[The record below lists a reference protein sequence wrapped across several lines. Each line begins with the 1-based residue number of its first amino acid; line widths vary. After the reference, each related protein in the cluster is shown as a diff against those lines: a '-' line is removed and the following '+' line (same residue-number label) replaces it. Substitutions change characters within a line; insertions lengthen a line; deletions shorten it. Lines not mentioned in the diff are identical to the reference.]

1 MSDLSDTNR
10 RARPILLDPDAAW
23 VPLGKVVLVVVSA
36 MSVAV
41 WAYRMESNGTALL
54 EELRKKPNR
63 DDMVAWGLRIQAA
76 NPTMVVPEF
85 PRYER

>member
-1 MSDLSDTNR
+1 MSDGGDTNGR
-10 RARPILLDPDAAW
+10 VLFNLDSAW
-23 VPLGKVVLVVVSA
+23 VPLGKGVLIVGAA

-63 DDMVAWGLRIQAA
+63 EDMVTWGLRIQAA

-85 PRYER
+85 PRYDR